1 MNTGAALPRH
11 ALWWLIGCQFYV
23 ILPHLTRVPLWV
35 LAIYLGAALWRLQM
49 HRERVLMPPR
59 WLRLLL
65 GLAAGGA
72 VIASYQTL
80 IGLDPMVALLLVASA
95 LKLIESVRAK
105 DGYVLVSLGFFIMTT
120 QFLYNQ
126 ELPVALY
133 SVVGTLLLVVS
144 LIALN
149 QRPSASISRREPL
162 LALRMLG
169 LAIPMMIVLFLLFPR
184 IAPLWSVPSKNTQA
198 TTGMSGVLRPGD
210 VTRLGRSAEV
220 AFRVQFE
227 DQIPPQREL
236 YWRGMVLNQ
245 FADGAW
251 RTLGWS
257 DHPATERKLDKPIA
271 VGDSLKYRIIIE
283 PTMSH
288 WLYAMPYAQSPTAG
302 VFEAWD
308 FRLAVRKPL
317 ESTFAYDVVTWPES
331 SLQPELSP
339 WRRETELALPGNLN
353 PLTRE
358 WVERQVN
365 AVGNGPELIARVLSY
380 FREQPFY
387 YTLQPPK
394 IDDDDFVDQFIFQS
408 LRGFCE
414 HYAYSFVVMMRMA
427 GIPARIIGGY
437 QGGELNTLNNTLIV
451 RQFDAHA
458 WAEVWLDDQ
467 GWVRVDPTAAVA
479 PERVEQGLEEALR
492 GQEGFLADSLL
503 SAYRFRGVSMVN
515 WLRLRYDAAAWQWQ
529 SFIVGFNGD
538 EQVELLESWFGEIKV
553 SWFVAVL
560 LGSWAVVLAPLIWW
574 MNRSRSSSERLP
586 VEEQFAA
593 LCRALAR
600 RGIERAVGESAISLL
615 VRAESELPAGDPQL
629 ITLRRLIVELYTP
642 INSSVER
649 PHKPQ

>member
-1 MNTGAALPRH
+1 MNTDAALPRR

-49 HRERVLMPPR
+49 HRERALMPPR

-149 QRPSASISRREPL
+149 QRPSGSISRREPL

-198 TTGMSGVLRPGD
+198 TTGMSDVLRPGD

-236 YWRGMVLNQ
+236 YWRGMVLNE

-271 VGDSLKYRIIIE
+271 VGESLKYRIIIE
-283 PTMSH
+283 QTMQH

-302 VFEAWD
+302 VFEAWN

-339 WRRETELALPGNLN
+339 WRREAELALPSNLN

-394 IDDDDFVDQFIFQS
+394 IDDDDFVDEFIFQS

-437 QGGELNTLNNTLIV
+437 QGGELNALNNTLIV

-458 WAEVWLDDQ
+458 WVEVWLKDR

-503 SAYRFRGVSMVN
+503 SAYRFRSVTMVN

-529 SFIVGFNGD
+529 SFIVGFNSD
-538 EQVELLESWFGEIKV
+538 EQIDLLESWFGEIKV

-560 LGSWAVVLAPLIWW
+560 LGSWVVVLAPLIWW

-586 VEEQFAA
+586 VEQQFAE

-629 ITLRRLIVELYTP
+629 VTLRRLADELYTGD
-642 INSSVER
+642 
-649 PHKPQ
+649 

>member
-1 MNTGAALPRH
+1 MNTDAALPRR

-49 HRERVLMPPR
+49 HRERALMPPR

-149 QRPSASISRREPL
+149 QRPSGSISRREPL

-198 TTGMSGVLRPGD
+198 TTGMSDVLRPGD

-236 YWRGMVLNQ
+236 YWRGMVLNE

-271 VGDSLKYRIIIE
+271 VGESLKYRIIIE
-283 PTMSH
+283 PTMQH

-339 WRRETELALPGNLN
+339 WRREAELALPSNLN

-394 IDDDDFVDQFIFQS
+394 IDDDDFVDEFIFQS

-458 WAEVWLDDQ
+458 WVEVWLESR

-503 SAYRFRGVSMVN
+503 SAYRFRSVTMVN

-529 SFIVGFNGD
+529 SFIVGFNSD
-538 EQVELLESWFGEIKV
+538 EQIDLLESWFGEIKV

-560 LGSWAVVLAPLIWW
+560 LGSWVVVLAPLIWW

-586 VEEQFAA
+586 VEQQFAE
-593 LCRALAR
+593 LCRGLAR

-629 ITLRRLIVELYTP
+629 VTLRRLADELYTGD
-642 INSSVER
+642 
-649 PHKPQ
+649 

>member
-1 MNTGAALPRH
+1 MNTDAALPRR

-49 HRERVLMPPR
+49 HRERALMPPR

-149 QRPSASISRREPL
+149 QRPSGSISRREPL

-198 TTGMSGVLRPGD
+198 TTGMSDVLRPGD

-236 YWRGMVLNQ
+236 YWRGMVLNE

-271 VGDSLKYRIIIE
+271 VGESLKYRIIIE
-283 PTMSH
+283 PTMQH

-339 WRRETELALPGNLN
+339 WRREAELALPSNLN

-394 IDDDDFVDQFIFQS
+394 IDDDDFVDEFIFQS

-437 QGGELNTLNNTLIV
+437 QGGELNALNNTLIV

-458 WAEVWLDDQ
+458 WVEVWLEDR

-503 SAYRFRGVSMVN
+503 SAYRFRSVTMVN

-529 SFIVGFNGD
+529 SFIVGFNSD
-538 EQVELLESWFGEIKV
+538 EQIDLLESWFGEIKV

-560 LGSWAVVLAPLIWW
+560 LGSWVVVLAPLIWW

-586 VEEQFAA
+586 VEQQFAE
-593 LCRALAR
+593 LCRGLAR

-629 ITLRRLIVELYTP
+629 VTLRRLADELYTGD
-642 INSSVER
+642 
-649 PHKPQ
+649 

>member
-1 MNTGAALPRH
+1 MNTDAALPRR

-49 HRERVLMPPR
+49 HRERALMPPR

-149 QRPSASISRREPL
+149 QRPSGSISRREPL

-236 YWRGMVLNQ
+236 YWRGMVLNE

-271 VGDSLKYRIIIE
+271 VGESLKYRIIIE
-283 PTMSH
+283 PTMQH

-339 WRRETELALPGNLN
+339 WRREAELALPSNLN

-394 IDDDDFVDQFIFQS
+394 IDDDDFVDEFIFQS

-458 WAEVWLDDQ
+458 WVEVWLEDR

-503 SAYRFRGVSMVN
+503 SAYRFRSVTMVN

-529 SFIVGFNGD
+529 SFIVGFNSD
-538 EQVELLESWFGEIKV
+538 EQIDLLESWFGEIKV

-560 LGSWAVVLAPLIWW
+560 LGSWVVVLAPLIWW

-586 VEEQFAA
+586 VEQQFAE

-629 ITLRRLIVELYTP
+629 VTLRRLADELYTGD
-642 INSSVER
+642 
-649 PHKPQ
+649 

>member
-1 MNTGAALPRH
+1 MNTDAALPRR

-49 HRERVLMPPR
+49 HRERALMPPR

-65 GLAAGGA
+65 GLTCGGA

-198 TTGMSGVLRPGD
+198 TTGMSDVLRPGD

-236 YWRGMVLNQ
+236 YWRGMVLNE

-271 VGDSLKYRIIIE
+271 VGESLKYRIIIE
-283 PTMSH
+283 PTMQH

-339 WRRETELALPGNLN
+339 WRREAELALPSNLN

-394 IDDDDFVDQFIFQS
+394 IDDDDFVDEFIFQS

-437 QGGELNTLNNTLIV
+437 QGGELNALNNTLIV

-458 WAEVWLDDQ
+458 WVEVWLEDR

-503 SAYRFRGVSMVN
+503 SAYRFRSVTMAN

-529 SFIVGFNGD
+529 SFIVGFNSD
-538 EQVELLESWFGEIKV
+538 EQIDLLESWFGEIKV

-560 LGSWAVVLAPLIWW
+560 LGSWVVVLAPLIWW

-586 VEEQFAA
+586 VEQQFAE
-593 LCRALAR
+593 LCRGLAR

-629 ITLRRLIVELYTP
+629 VTLRRLADELYTGD
-642 INSSVER
+642 
-649 PHKPQ
+649 

>member
-1 MNTGAALPRH
+1 MNTDAALPRR

-49 HRERVLMPPR
+49 HRERALMPPR

-149 QRPSASISRREPL
+149 QRPSGSISRREPL
-162 LALRMLG
+162 LALRVLG

-198 TTGMSGVLRPGD
+198 TTGMSDVLRPGD

-236 YWRGMVLNQ
+236 YWRGMVLNE

-271 VGDSLKYRIIIE
+271 VGESLKYRIIIE
-283 PTMSH
+283 PTMQH

-339 WRRETELALPGNLN
+339 WRRETELALPSNLN

-394 IDDDDFVDQFIFQS
+394 IDDDDFVDEFIFQS

-458 WAEVWLDDQ
+458 WVEVWLEDR

-503 SAYRFRGVSMVN
+503 SAYRFRSVTMVN

-529 SFIVGFNGD
+529 SFIIGFNSD
-538 EQVELLESWFGEIKV
+538 EQIDLLESWFGEIKV

-560 LGSWAVVLAPLIWW
+560 LGSWVVVLAPLIWW

-586 VEEQFAA
+586 VEQQFAE

-629 ITLRRLIVELYTP
+629 VTLRRLADELYTGD
-642 INSSVER
+642 
-649 PHKPQ
+649 

>member
-1 MNTGAALPRH
+1 MNTDAALPRR

-49 HRERVLMPPR
+49 HRERALMPPR

-149 QRPSASISRREPL
+149 QRPSGSISRREPL

-198 TTGMSGVLRPGD
+198 TTGMSDVLRPGD

-236 YWRGMVLNQ
+236 YWRGMVLNE

-271 VGDSLKYRIIIE
+271 VGESLKYRIIIE
-283 PTMSH
+283 PTMQH

-339 WRRETELALPGNLN
+339 WRREAELALPSNLN

-365 AVGNGPELIARVLSY
+365 DVGNGPELIARVLSY

-394 IDDDDFVDQFIFQS
+394 IDDDDFVDEFIFQS

-458 WAEVWLDDQ
+458 WVEVWLEDR

-503 SAYRFRGVSMVN
+503 SAYRFRSVTMVN

-529 SFIVGFNGD
+529 SFIVGFNSD
-538 EQVELLESWFGEIKV
+538 EQIDLLESWFGEIKV

-560 LGSWAVVLAPLIWW
+560 LGSWVVVLAPLIWW

-586 VEEQFAA
+586 VEQQFAE

-629 ITLRRLIVELYTP
+629 VTLRRLADELYTGD
-642 INSSVER
+642 
-649 PHKPQ
+649 

>member
-1 MNTGAALPRH
+1 MNTDAALPRR

-49 HRERVLMPPR
+49 HRERALMPPR

-126 ELPVALY
+126 EMPVALY

-149 QRPSASISRREPL
+149 QRPSGSISRREPL

-198 TTGMSGVLRPGD
+198 TTGMSDVLRPGD

-271 VGDSLKYRIIIE
+271 VGESLKYRIIIE
-283 PTMSH
+283 PTMQH

-339 WRRETELALPGNLN
+339 WRRETELALPSNLN

-394 IDDDDFVDQFIFQS
+394 IDDDDFVDEFIFQS

-458 WAEVWLDDQ
+458 WVEVWLEDR

-503 SAYRFRGVSMVN
+503 SAYRFRSVTMVN

-529 SFIVGFNGD
+529 SFIIGFNSD
-538 EQVELLESWFGEIKV
+538 EQIDLLESWFGEIKV

-560 LGSWAVVLAPLIWW
+560 LGSWVVVLAPLIWW

-586 VEEQFAA
+586 VEQQFAE

-629 ITLRRLIVELYTP
+629 VTLRRLADELYTGD
-642 INSSVER
+642 
-649 PHKPQ
+649 

>member
-1 MNTGAALPRH
+1 MNTDAALPRR

-49 HRERVLMPPR
+49 HRERALMPPR

-105 DGYVLVSLGFFIMTT
+105 DGYVLVSIGFFIMTT

-149 QRPSASISRREPL
+149 QRPSGSISRREPL

-198 TTGMSGVLRPGD
+198 TTGMSDVLRPGD

-236 YWRGMVLNQ
+236 YWRGMVLNE

-271 VGDSLKYRIIIE
+271 VGESLKYRIIIE
-283 PTMSH
+283 PTMQH

-302 VFEAWD
+302 VFEAWN

-339 WRRETELALPGNLN
+339 WHREAELALPSNLN

-394 IDDDDFVDQFIFQS
+394 IDDDDFVDEFIFQS

-458 WAEVWLDDQ
+458 WVEVWLKDR

-503 SAYRFRGVSMVN
+503 SAYRFRSVTMVN

-529 SFIVGFNGD
+529 SFIVGFNSD
-538 EQVELLESWFGEIKV
+538 EQIDLLESWFGEIKV
-553 SWFVAVL
+553 SWFFAVL
-560 LGSWAVVLAPLIWW
+560 LGSWVVVLAPLIWW

-586 VEEQFAA
+586 VEQQFAE

-629 ITLRRLIVELYTP
+629 VTLRRLADELYTGD
-642 INSSVER
+642 
-649 PHKPQ
+649 

>member
-1 MNTGAALPRH
+1 MNTDAALPRR

-49 HRERVLMPPR
+49 HRERALMPPR

-149 QRPSASISRREPL
+149 QRPSGSISRREPL

-198 TTGMSGVLRPGD
+198 TTGMSDVLRPGD

-236 YWRGMVLNQ
+236 YWRGMVLNE

-271 VGDSLKYRIIIE
+271 VGESLKYRIIIE
-283 PTMSH
+283 PTMQH

-339 WRRETELALPGNLN
+339 WRRETELALPSNLN

-394 IDDDDFVDQFIFQS
+394 IDDDDFVDEFIFQS

-458 WAEVWLDDQ
+458 WVEVWLEDR

-503 SAYRFRGVSMVN
+503 SAYRFRSVTMVN

-529 SFIVGFNGD
+529 SFIIGFNSD
-538 EQVELLESWFGEIKV
+538 EQIDLLESWFGEIKV

-560 LGSWAVVLAPLIWW
+560 LGSWVVVLAPLIWW

-586 VEEQFAA
+586 VEQQFAE

-629 ITLRRLIVELYTP
+629 VTLRRLADELYTGD
-642 INSSVER
+642 
-649 PHKPQ
+649 

>member
-1 MNTGAALPRH
+1 MNTDAALPRR

-49 HRERVLMPPR
+49 HRERALMPPR

-198 TTGMSGVLRPGD
+198 TTGMSDVLRPGD

-227 DQIPPQREL
+227 YQIPRQREL
-236 YWRGMVLNQ
+236 YWRGMVLNE

-271 VGDSLKYRIIIE
+271 VGESLKYRIIIE
-283 PTMSH
+283 PTMQH

-339 WRRETELALPGNLN
+339 WRREAELALPSNLN

-394 IDDDDFVDQFIFQS
+394 INDDDFVDEFIFQS

-458 WAEVWLDDQ
+458 WVEVWLEDR

-503 SAYRFRGVSMVN
+503 SAYRFRSVTMVN

-529 SFIVGFNGD
+529 SFIVGFNSD
-538 EQVELLESWFGEIKV
+538 EQIDLLESWFGEIKV

-560 LGSWAVVLAPLIWW
+560 LGSWVVVLAPLIWW

-586 VEEQFAA
+586 VEQQFAE
-593 LCRALAR
+593 LCRGLAR

-629 ITLRRLIVELYTP
+629 VTLRRLADELYTGD
-642 INSSVER
+642 
-649 PHKPQ
+649 

>member
-1 MNTGAALPRH
+1 MNTDAALPRR

-49 HRERVLMPPR
+49 HRERALMPPR

-149 QRPSASISRREPL
+149 QRPSGSISRREPL

-198 TTGMSGVLRPGD
+198 TTGMSDVLRPGD

-236 YWRGMVLNQ
+236 YWRGMVLNE

-271 VGDSLKYRIIIE
+271 VGESLKYRIIIE
-283 PTMSH
+283 QTMQH

-339 WRRETELALPGNLN
+339 WRREAELALPSNLN

-394 IDDDDFVDQFIFQS
+394 IDDDDFVDEFIFQS

-437 QGGELNTLNNTLIV
+437 QGGELNALNNTLIV

-458 WAEVWLDDQ
+458 WVEVWLKDR

-503 SAYRFRGVSMVN
+503 SAYRFRSVTMVN

-529 SFIVGFNGD
+529 SFIVGFNSD
-538 EQVELLESWFGEIKV
+538 EQIDLLESWFGEIKV

-560 LGSWAVVLAPLIWW
+560 LGSWVVVLAPLIWW

-586 VEEQFAA
+586 VEQQFAE
-593 LCRALAR
+593 LCRGLAR
-600 RGIERAVGESAISLL
+600 RGIQRALGESAISLL

-629 ITLRRLIVELYTP
+629 VTLRRLADELYTGD
-642 INSSVER
+642 
-649 PHKPQ
+649 

>member
-1 MNTGAALPRH
+1 MNTDAALPRR

-49 HRERVLMPPR
+49 HRERALMPPR

-149 QRPSASISRREPL
+149 QRPSGSISRREPL

-198 TTGMSGVLRPGD
+198 TTGMSDVLRPGD

-271 VGDSLKYRIIIE
+271 VGESLKYRIIIE
-283 PTMSH
+283 PTMQH

-339 WRRETELALPGNLN
+339 WRRETELALPSNLN

-394 IDDDDFVDQFIFQS
+394 IDDDDFVDEFIFQS

-458 WAEVWLDDQ
+458 WVEVWLEDR

-503 SAYRFRGVSMVN
+503 SAYRFRSVTMVN

-529 SFIVGFNGD
+529 SFIVGFNSD
-538 EQVELLESWFGEIKV
+538 EQIDLLESWFGEIKV

-560 LGSWAVVLAPLIWW
+560 LGSWVVVLAPLIWW

-586 VEEQFAA
+586 VEQQFAE

-629 ITLRRLIVELYTP
+629 VTLRRLADELYTGD
-642 INSSVER
+642 
-649 PHKPQ
+649 

>member
-1 MNTGAALPRH
+1 MNTDAALPRR

-49 HRERVLMPPR
+49 HRERALMPPR

-105 DGYVLVSLGFFIMTT
+105 DGYVLVSLGFFIMAT

-149 QRPSASISRREPL
+149 QRPSGSISRREPL

-198 TTGMSGVLRPGD
+198 TTGMSDVLRPGD

-236 YWRGMVLNQ
+236 YWRGMVLNE

-271 VGDSLKYRIIIE
+271 VGESLKYRIIIE
-283 PTMSH
+283 PTMQH

-339 WRRETELALPGNLN
+339 WRREAELALPSNLN

-394 IDDDDFVDQFIFQS
+394 IDDDDFVDEFIFQS

-458 WAEVWLDDQ
+458 WVEVWLEDR

-503 SAYRFRGVSMVN
+503 SAYRFRSVTMVN

-529 SFIVGFNGD
+529 SFIVGFNSD
-538 EQVELLESWFGEIKV
+538 EQIDLLESWFGEIKV

-560 LGSWAVVLAPLIWW
+560 LGSWVVVLAPLIWW

-586 VEEQFAA
+586 VEQQFAE

-629 ITLRRLIVELYTP
+629 VTLRRLADELYTGD
-642 INSSVER
+642 
-649 PHKPQ
+649 

>member
-1 MNTGAALPRH
+1 MNTDAALPRR

-49 HRERVLMPPR
+49 HRERALMPPR

-105 DGYVLVSLGFFIMTT
+105 DGYVLVSLGFFIMIT

-149 QRPSASISRREPL
+149 QRPSGSISRREPL

-198 TTGMSGVLRPGD
+198 TTGMSDVLRPGD

-236 YWRGMVLNQ
+236 YWRGMVLNE

-271 VGDSLKYRIIIE
+271 VGESLKYRIIIE
-283 PTMSH
+283 PTMQH

-339 WRRETELALPGNLN
+339 WRREAELALPSNLN

-394 IDDDDFVDQFIFQS
+394 IDDDDFVDEFIFQS

-458 WAEVWLDDQ
+458 WVEVWLKDR

-503 SAYRFRGVSMVN
+503 SAYRFRSVTMVN

-529 SFIVGFNGD
+529 SFIVGFNSD
-538 EQVELLESWFGEIKV
+538 EQIDLLESWFGEIKV

-560 LGSWAVVLAPLIWW
+560 LGSWVVVLAPLIWW

-586 VEEQFAA
+586 VEQQFAE

-615 VRAESELPAGDPQL
+615 VRAESELPTGDPQL
-629 ITLRRLIVELYTP
+629 VTLRRLADELYTGD
-642 INSSVER
+642 
-649 PHKPQ
+649 

>member
-1 MNTGAALPRH
+1 MNTDAALPRR

-49 HRERVLMPPR
+49 HRERALMPPR

-149 QRPSASISRREPL
+149 QRPSGRISRREPL

-198 TTGMSGVLRPGD
+198 TTGMSDVLRPGD

-236 YWRGMVLNQ
+236 YWRGMVLNE

-271 VGDSLKYRIIIE
+271 VGESLKYRIIIE
-283 PTMSH
+283 PTMQH

-339 WRRETELALPGNLN
+339 WRSEAELALPSNLN

-394 IDDDDFVDQFIFQS
+394 IDDDDFVDEFIFQS

-458 WAEVWLDDQ
+458 WVEVWLEDR

-503 SAYRFRGVSMVN
+503 SAYRFRSVTMVN

-529 SFIVGFNGD
+529 SFIVGFNSD
-538 EQVELLESWFGEIKV
+538 EQIDLLESWFGEIKV

-560 LGSWAVVLAPLIWW
+560 LGSWVVVLAPLIWW

-586 VEEQFAA
+586 VEQQFAE

-629 ITLRRLIVELYTP
+629 VTLRRLADELYTGD
-642 INSSVER
+642 
-649 PHKPQ
+649 

>member
-1 MNTGAALPRH
+1 MNTDAALPRR

-35 LAIYLGAALWRLQM
+35 LAIYLGAALWRFQM
-49 HRERVLMPPR
+49 HRERALMPPR

-149 QRPSASISRREPL
+149 QRPSGSISRREPL

-198 TTGMSGVLRPGD
+198 TTGMSDVLRPGD

-271 VGDSLKYRIIIE
+271 VGESLKYRIIIE
-283 PTMSH
+283 PTMQH

-339 WRRETELALPGNLN
+339 WRRETELALPSNLN

-394 IDDDDFVDQFIFQS
+394 IDDDDFVDEFIFQS

-458 WAEVWLDDQ
+458 WVEVWLEDR

-503 SAYRFRGVSMVN
+503 SAYRFRSVTMVN

-529 SFIVGFNGD
+529 SFIIGFNSD
-538 EQVELLESWFGEIKV
+538 EQIDLLESWFGEIKV

-560 LGSWAVVLAPLIWW
+560 LGSWVVVLAPLIWW

-586 VEEQFAA
+586 VEQQFAE

-629 ITLRRLIVELYTP
+629 VTLRRLADELYTGD
-642 INSSVER
+642 
-649 PHKPQ
+649 

>member
-1 MNTGAALPRH
+1 MNTDAALPRR

-49 HRERVLMPPR
+49 HRERALMPPR

-149 QRPSASISRREPL
+149 QRPSGSISRREPL

-198 TTGMSGVLRPGD
+198 TTGMSDVLRPGD

-236 YWRGMVLNQ
+236 YWRGMVLNE

-271 VGDSLKYRIIIE
+271 VGESLKYRIIIE
-283 PTMSH
+283 PTMQH

-339 WRRETELALPGNLN
+339 WRSEAELALPSNLN

-358 WVERQVN
+358 WVQRQVN

-394 IDDDDFVDQFIFQS
+394 IDDDDFVDEFIFQS

-458 WAEVWLDDQ
+458 WVEVWLEDR

-503 SAYRFRGVSMVN
+503 SAYRFRSVTMVN

-529 SFIVGFNGD
+529 SFIVGFNSD
-538 EQVELLESWFGEIKV
+538 EQIDLLESWFGEIKV

-560 LGSWAVVLAPLIWW
+560 LGSWVVVLAPLIWW

-586 VEEQFAA
+586 VEQQFAE

-629 ITLRRLIVELYTP
+629 VTLRRLADELYTGD
-642 INSSVER
+642 
-649 PHKPQ
+649 

>member
-1 MNTGAALPRH
+1 MNTDAALPRR

-49 HRERVLMPPR
+49 HRERALMPPR

-149 QRPSASISRREPL
+149 QRPSGSISRREPL

-198 TTGMSGVLRPGD
+198 TPGMSDVLRPGD

-236 YWRGMVLNQ
+236 YWRGMVLNE

-271 VGDSLKYRIIIE
+271 VGESLKYRIIIE
-283 PTMSH
+283 PTMQH

-339 WRRETELALPGNLN
+339 WRREAELALPSNLN

-394 IDDDDFVDQFIFQS
+394 IDDDDFVDEFIFQS

-458 WAEVWLDDQ
+458 WVEVWLEDR

-503 SAYRFRGVSMVN
+503 SAYRFRSVTMVN

-529 SFIVGFNGD
+529 SFIVGFNSD
-538 EQVELLESWFGEIKV
+538 EQIDLLESWFGEIKV

-560 LGSWAVVLAPLIWW
+560 LGSWVVVLAPLIWW

-586 VEEQFAA
+586 VEQQFAE

-629 ITLRRLIVELYTP
+629 VTLRRLADELYTGD
-642 INSSVER
+642 
-649 PHKPQ
+649 

>member
-1 MNTGAALPRH
+1 MNTDAALPRR

-49 HRERVLMPPR
+49 HRERALMPPR

-149 QRPSASISRREPL
+149 QRPSGSISRREPL

-198 TTGMSGVLRPGD
+198 TTGMSDVLRPGD

-236 YWRGMVLNQ
+236 YWRGMVLNE

-271 VGDSLKYRIIIE
+271 VGESLKYRIIIE
-283 PTMSH
+283 PTMQH

-339 WRRETELALPGNLN
+339 WRREAELALPSNLN

-394 IDDDDFVDQFIFQS
+394 IDDDDFVDEFIFQS

-458 WAEVWLDDQ
+458 WVEVWLEDR

-503 SAYRFRGVSMVN
+503 SAYRFRSVTMVN

-529 SFIVGFNGD
+529 SFIVGFNSD
-538 EQVELLESWFGEIKV
+538 EQIDLLESWFGEIKV

-560 LGSWAVVLAPLIWW
+560 LGSWVVVMAPLIWW

-586 VEEQFAA
+586 VEQQFAE

-629 ITLRRLIVELYTP
+629 VTLRRLADELYTGD
-642 INSSVER
+642 
-649 PHKPQ
+649 

>member
-1 MNTGAALPRH
+1 MNTDAAPPRR

-49 HRERVLMPPR
+49 HRERALMPPR

-149 QRPSASISRREPL
+149 QRPSGSISRREPL

-198 TTGMSGVLRPGD
+198 TTGMSDVLRPGD

-236 YWRGMVLNQ
+236 YWRGMVLNE

-271 VGDSLKYRIIIE
+271 VGESLKYRIIIE
-283 PTMSH
+283 PTMQH

-339 WRRETELALPGNLN
+339 WRSEAELALPSNLN

-394 IDDDDFVDQFIFQS
+394 IDDDDFVDEFIFQS

-458 WAEVWLDDQ
+458 WVEVWLEDR

-503 SAYRFRGVSMVN
+503 SAYRFRSVTMVN

-529 SFIVGFNGD
+529 SFIVGFNSD
-538 EQVELLESWFGEIKV
+538 EQIDLLESWFGEIKV

-560 LGSWAVVLAPLIWW
+560 LGSWVVVLAPLIWW

-586 VEEQFAA
+586 VEQQFAE

-629 ITLRRLIVELYTP
+629 VTLRRLADELYTGD
-642 INSSVER
+642 
-649 PHKPQ
+649 

>member
-1 MNTGAALPRH
+1 MNTDAALPRR

-49 HRERVLMPPR
+49 HRERALMPPR

-133 SVVGTLLLVVS
+133 SAVGTLLLVVS

-149 QRPSASISRREPL
+149 QRPSGSISRREPL

-198 TTGMSGVLRPGD
+198 TTGMSDVLRPGD

-236 YWRGMVLNQ
+236 YWRGMVLNE

-271 VGDSLKYRIIIE
+271 VGESLKYRIIIE
-283 PTMSH
+283 PTMQH

-339 WRRETELALPGNLN
+339 WRREAELALPSNLN

-394 IDDDDFVDQFIFQS
+394 IDGDDFVDEFIFQS

-458 WAEVWLDDQ
+458 WVEVWLEDR

-503 SAYRFRGVSMVN
+503 SAYRFRSVTMVN

-529 SFIVGFNGD
+529 SFIVGFNSD
-538 EQVELLESWFGEIKV
+538 EQIDLLESWFGEIKV

-560 LGSWAVVLAPLIWW
+560 LGSWVVVLAPLIWW

-586 VEEQFAA
+586 VEQQFAE

-629 ITLRRLIVELYTP
+629 VTLRRLADELYT
-642 INSSVER
+642 R
-649 PHKPQ
+649 D

>member
-1 MNTGAALPRH
+1 MNTDAALPRR

-49 HRERVLMPPR
+49 HRERALMPPR

-133 SVVGTLLLVVS
+133 SAVGTLLLVVS

-149 QRPSASISRREPL
+149 QRPSGSISRREPL

-198 TTGMSGVLRPGD
+198 TTGMSDVLRPGD

-236 YWRGMVLNQ
+236 YWRGMVLNE

-271 VGDSLKYRIIIE
+271 VGESLKYRIIIE
-283 PTMSH
+283 PTMQH

-339 WRRETELALPGNLN
+339 WRREAELALPSNLN

-394 IDDDDFVDQFIFQS
+394 IDDDDFVDEFIFQS

-458 WAEVWLDDQ
+458 WVEVWLEDR

-503 SAYRFRGVSMVN
+503 SAYRFRSVTMVN

-529 SFIVGFNGD
+529 SFIVGFNSD
-538 EQVELLESWFGEIKV
+538 EQIDLLESWFGEIKV

-560 LGSWAVVLAPLIWW
+560 LGSWVVVLAPLIWW

-586 VEEQFAA
+586 VEQQFAE

-629 ITLRRLIVELYTP
+629 VTLRRLADELYTGD
-642 INSSVER
+642 
-649 PHKPQ
+649 

>member
-1 MNTGAALPRH
+1 MNTDAALPRR

-49 HRERVLMPPR
+49 HRERALMPPR

-80 IGLDPMVALLLVASA
+80 IGLDPMVALLLMASA

-149 QRPSASISRREPL
+149 QRPSGSISRREPL

-198 TTGMSGVLRPGD
+198 TTGMSDVLRPGD

-236 YWRGMVLNQ
+236 YWRGMVLNE

-271 VGDSLKYRIIIE
+271 VGESLKYRIIIE
-283 PTMSH
+283 QTMQH

-302 VFEAWD
+302 VFEAWN

-339 WRRETELALPGNLN
+339 WHREAELALPSNLN

-394 IDDDDFVDQFIFQS
+394 IDDDDFVDEFIFQS

-458 WAEVWLDDQ
+458 WVEVWLKDR

-503 SAYRFRGVSMVN
+503 SAYRFRSVTMVN

-529 SFIVGFNGD
+529 SFIVGFNSD
-538 EQVELLESWFGEIKV
+538 EQIDLLESWFGEIKV

-560 LGSWAVVLAPLIWW
+560 LGSWVVVLAPLIWW

-586 VEEQFAA
+586 VEQQFAE
-593 LCRALAR
+593 LCRGLAR
-600 RGIERAVGESAISLL
+600 RGIQRALGESAISLL

-629 ITLRRLIVELYTP
+629 VTLRRLADELYTGD
-642 INSSVER
+642 
-649 PHKPQ
+649 

>member
-1 MNTGAALPRH
+1 MNTDAALPRR

-49 HRERVLMPPR
+49 HRERALMPPR

-133 SVVGTLLLVVS
+133 SAVGTLLLVVS

-149 QRPSASISRREPL
+149 QRPSGSISRREPL

-198 TTGMSGVLRPGD
+198 TTGMSDVLRPGD

-271 VGDSLKYRIIIE
+271 VGESLKYRIIIE
-283 PTMSH
+283 PTMQH

-317 ESTFAYDVVTWPES
+317 ESTLAYDVVTWPES

-339 WRRETELALPGNLN
+339 WRREAELALPSNLN

-394 IDDDDFVDQFIFQS
+394 IDDDDFVDEFIFQS

-458 WAEVWLDDQ
+458 WVEVWLEDR

-503 SAYRFRGVSMVN
+503 SAYRFRSVTMVN

-529 SFIVGFNGD
+529 SFIVGFNSD
-538 EQVELLESWFGEIKV
+538 EQIDLLESWFGEIKV

-560 LGSWAVVLAPLIWW
+560 LGSWVVVLAPLIWW

-586 VEEQFAA
+586 VEQQFAE

-629 ITLRRLIVELYTP
+629 VTLRRLADELYTGD
-642 INSSVER
+642 
-649 PHKPQ
+649 

>member
-1 MNTGAALPRH
+1 MNTDAALPRR

-49 HRERVLMPPR
+49 HRERALMPPR

-149 QRPSASISRREPL
+149 QRPSGSISRREPL

-198 TTGMSGVLRPGD
+198 TTGMSDVLRPGD

-236 YWRGMVLNQ
+236 YWRGMVLNE

-271 VGDSLKYRIIIE
+271 VGESLKYRIIIE
-283 PTMSH
+283 PTMQH

-339 WRRETELALPGNLN
+339 WRREAELALPSNLN

-394 IDDDDFVDQFIFQS
+394 IDGDDFVDEFIFQS

-427 GIPARIIGGY
+427 GVPARIIGGY

-458 WAEVWLDDQ
+458 WVEVWLEDR

-503 SAYRFRGVSMVN
+503 SAYRFRSVTMVN

-529 SFIVGFNGD
+529 SFIVGFNSD
-538 EQVELLESWFGEIKV
+538 EQIDLLESWFGEIKV

-560 LGSWAVVLAPLIWW
+560 LGSWVVVLAPLIWW

-586 VEEQFAA
+586 VEQQFAE

-629 ITLRRLIVELYTP
+629 VTLRRLADELYT
-642 INSSVER
+642 R
-649 PHKPQ
+649 D

>member
-1 MNTGAALPRH
+1 MNTDAALPRR

-49 HRERVLMPPR
+49 HRERALMPPR

-149 QRPSASISRREPL
+149 QRPSGSISRREPL

-198 TTGMSGVLRPGD
+198 TTGMSDVLRPGD

-236 YWRGMVLNQ
+236 YWRGMVLNE

-271 VGDSLKYRIIIE
+271 VGESLKYRIIIE
-283 PTMSH
+283 QTMQH

-339 WRRETELALPGNLN
+339 WHREAELALPSNLN

-394 IDDDDFVDQFIFQS
+394 IDDDDFVDEFIFQS

-437 QGGELNTLNNTLIV
+437 QGGELNALNNTLIV

-458 WAEVWLDDQ
+458 WVEVWLKDR

-503 SAYRFRGVSMVN
+503 SAYRFRSVTMVN

-529 SFIVGFNGD
+529 SFIVGFNSD
-538 EQVELLESWFGEIKV
+538 EQIDLLESWFGEIKV

-560 LGSWAVVLAPLIWW
+560 LGSWVVVLAPLIWW

-586 VEEQFAA
+586 VEQQFAE
-593 LCRALAR
+593 LCRGLAR
-600 RGIERAVGESAISLL
+600 RGIQRALGESAISLL

-629 ITLRRLIVELYTP
+629 VTLRRLADELYTGD
-642 INSSVER
+642 
-649 PHKPQ
+649 

>member
-1 MNTGAALPRH
+1 MNTDAALPRR

-49 HRERVLMPPR
+49 HRERALMPPR

-149 QRPSASISRREPL
+149 QRPSGSISRREPL

-198 TTGMSGVLRPGD
+198 TTGMSDVLRPGD

-236 YWRGMVLNQ
+236 YWRGMVLNE

-271 VGDSLKYRIIIE
+271 VGESLKYRIIIE
-283 PTMSH
+283 PTMQH

-339 WRRETELALPGNLN
+339 WRREAELALPSNLN

-394 IDDDDFVDQFIFQS
+394 IDDDDFVDEFIFQS

-458 WAEVWLDDQ
+458 WVEVWLEDR

-503 SAYRFRGVSMVN
+503 SAYRFRSVTMVN

-529 SFIVGFNGD
+529 SFIIGFNSD
-538 EQVELLESWFGEIKV
+538 EQIDLLESWFGEIKV

-560 LGSWAVVLAPLIWW
+560 LGSWVVVLAPLIWW

-586 VEEQFAA
+586 VEQQFAE

-629 ITLRRLIVELYTP
+629 ITLRRLADELYTGD
-642 INSSVER
+642 
-649 PHKPQ
+649 

>member
-1 MNTGAALPRH
+1 MNTDAALPRR

-49 HRERVLMPPR
+49 HRERALMPPR

-149 QRPSASISRREPL
+149 QRPSGSISRREPL

-198 TTGMSGVLRPGD
+198 TTGMSDVLRPGD

-236 YWRGMVLNQ
+236 YWRGMVLNE

-271 VGDSLKYRIIIE
+271 VGESLKYRIIIE
-283 PTMSH
+283 PTMQH

-339 WRRETELALPGNLN
+339 WRREAELALPSNLN

-365 AVGNGPELIARVLSY
+365 AVGNGPELITRVLSY

-394 IDDDDFVDQFIFQS
+394 IDDDDFVDEFIFQS

-458 WAEVWLDDQ
+458 WVEVWLEDR

-503 SAYRFRGVSMVN
+503 SAYRFRSVTMVN

-529 SFIVGFNGD
+529 SFIVGFNSD
-538 EQVELLESWFGEIKV
+538 EQIDLLESWFGEIKV

-560 LGSWAVVLAPLIWW
+560 LGSWVVVLAPLIWW

-586 VEEQFAA
+586 VEQQFAE

-629 ITLRRLIVELYTP
+629 VTLRRLADELYTGD
-642 INSSVER
+642 
-649 PHKPQ
+649 

>member
-1 MNTGAALPRH
+1 MNTDAALPRR

-49 HRERVLMPPR
+49 HRERALMPPR

-149 QRPSASISRREPL
+149 QRPSGSVSRREPL

-198 TTGMSGVLRPGD
+198 TTGMSDVLRPGD

-236 YWRGMVLNQ
+236 YWRGMVLNE

-271 VGDSLKYRIIIE
+271 VGESLKYRIIIE
-283 PTMSH
+283 PTMQH

-339 WRRETELALPGNLN
+339 WRREAELALPSNLN

-365 AVGNGPELIARVLSY
+365 AVGNGPELITRVLSY

-394 IDDDDFVDQFIFQS
+394 IDDDDFVDEFIFQS

-458 WAEVWLDDQ
+458 WVEVWLEDR

-503 SAYRFRGVSMVN
+503 SAYRFRSVTMVN

-529 SFIVGFNGD
+529 SFIVGFNSD
-538 EQVELLESWFGEIKV
+538 EQIDLLESWFGEIKV

-560 LGSWAVVLAPLIWW
+560 LGSWVVVLAPLIWW

-586 VEEQFAA
+586 VEQQFAE

-629 ITLRRLIVELYTP
+629 VTLRRLADELYTGD
-642 INSSVER
+642 
-649 PHKPQ
+649 

>member
-1 MNTGAALPRH
+1 MNTDAALPRR

-49 HRERVLMPPR
+49 HRERALMPPR

-149 QRPSASISRREPL
+149 QRPSGSVSRREPL

-198 TTGMSGVLRPGD
+198 TTGMSDVLRPGD

-236 YWRGMVLNQ
+236 YWRGMVLNE

-271 VGDSLKYRIIIE
+271 VGESLKYRIIIE
-283 PTMSH
+283 PTMQH

-339 WRRETELALPGNLN
+339 WRREAELALPSNLN

-394 IDDDDFVDQFIFQS
+394 IDDDDFVDEFIFQS

-458 WAEVWLDDQ
+458 WVEVWLEDR

-503 SAYRFRGVSMVN
+503 SAYRFRSVTMVN

-529 SFIVGFNGD
+529 SFIVGFNSD
-538 EQVELLESWFGEIKV
+538 EQIDLLESWFGEIKV

-560 LGSWAVVLAPLIWW
+560 LGSWVVVLAPLIWW

-586 VEEQFAA
+586 VEQQFAE

-629 ITLRRLIVELYTP
+629 VTLRRLADELYTGD
-642 INSSVER
+642 
-649 PHKPQ
+649 

>member
-1 MNTGAALPRH
+1 MNTDAALPRR

-49 HRERVLMPPR
+49 HRERALMPPR

-149 QRPSASISRREPL
+149 QRPSGSISRREPL

-198 TTGMSGVLRPGD
+198 TTGMSDVLRPGD

-271 VGDSLKYRIIIE
+271 VGESLKYRIIIE
-283 PTMSH
+283 PTMQH

-339 WRRETELALPGNLN
+339 WRRETELALPSNLN

-394 IDDDDFVDQFIFQS
+394 IDDDDFVDEFIFQS
-408 LRGFCE
+408 LHGFCE

-458 WAEVWLDDQ
+458 WVEVWLEDR

-503 SAYRFRGVSMVN
+503 SAYRFRSVTMVN

-529 SFIVGFNGD
+529 SFIIGFNSD
-538 EQVELLESWFGEIKV
+538 EQIDLLESWFGEIKV

-560 LGSWAVVLAPLIWW
+560 LGSWVVVLAPLIWW

-586 VEEQFAA
+586 VEQQFAE

-629 ITLRRLIVELYTP
+629 VTLRRLADELYTGD
-642 INSSVER
+642 
-649 PHKPQ
+649 

>member
-1 MNTGAALPRH
+1 MNTDAALPRR

-49 HRERVLMPPR
+49 HRERALMPPR

-149 QRPSASISRREPL
+149 QRPSGSISRREPL

-198 TTGMSGVLRPGD
+198 TTGMSDVLRPGD

-236 YWRGMVLNQ
+236 YWRGMVLNE

-271 VGDSLKYRIIIE
+271 VGESSKYRIIIE
-283 PTMSH
+283 PTMQH

-339 WRRETELALPGNLN
+339 WRREAELALPSNLN

-394 IDDDDFVDQFIFQS
+394 IDDDDFVDEFIFQS

-458 WAEVWLDDQ
+458 WVEVWLEDR

-479 PERVEQGLEEALR
+479 PERVEQGLGGSSRA
-492 GQEGFLADSLL
+492 GGFSC
-503 SAYRFRGVSMVN
+503 
-515 WLRLRYDAAAWQWQ
+515 RL
-529 SFIVGFNGD
+529 SFIG
-538 EQVELLESWFGEIKV
+538 LSV
-553 SWFVAVL
+553 SRCQY
-560 LGSWAVVLAPLIWW
+560 GKLASP
-574 MNRSRSSSERLP
+574 
-586 VEEQFAA
+586 A
-593 LCRALAR
+593 L
-600 RGIERAVGESAISLL
+600 
-615 VRAESELPAGDPQL
+615 
-629 ITLRRLIVELYTP
+629 
-642 INSSVER
+642 
-649 PHKPQ
+649 

>member
-1 MNTGAALPRH
+1 MNTDAALPRR

-49 HRERVLMPPR
+49 HRERALMPPR

-149 QRPSASISRREPL
+149 QRPSGSISRREPL

-198 TTGMSGVLRPGD
+198 TTGMSDVLRPGD

-236 YWRGMVLNQ
+236 YWRGMVLNE

-271 VGDSLKYRIIIE
+271 VGESLKYRIIIE
-283 PTMSH
+283 PTMQH

-339 WRRETELALPGNLN
+339 WRSEAELALPSNLN

-394 IDDDDFVDQFIFQS
+394 IDDDDFVDEFIFQS

-458 WAEVWLDDQ
+458 WVEVWLEDR

-503 SAYRFRGVSMVN
+503 SAYRFRSVTMVN

-529 SFIVGFNGD
+529 SFIVGFNSD
-538 EQVELLESWFGEIKV
+538 EQIDLLESWFGEIKV

-560 LGSWAVVLAPLIWW
+560 LGSWVVVLAPLIWW

-586 VEEQFAA
+586 VEQQFAE

-629 ITLRRLIVELYTP
+629 VTLRRLADELYTGD
-642 INSSVER
+642 
-649 PHKPQ
+649 

>member
-1 MNTGAALPRH
+1 MNTDAALPRR

-49 HRERVLMPPR
+49 HRERALMPPR

-149 QRPSASISRREPL
+149 QRPSGSISRREPL

-198 TTGMSGVLRPGD
+198 TTGMSDVLRPGD

-236 YWRGMVLNQ
+236 YWRGMVLNE

-271 VGDSLKYRIIIE
+271 VGESLKYRIIIE
-283 PTMSH
+283 PTMQH

-331 SLQPELSP
+331 PLQPELSP
-339 WRRETELALPGNLN
+339 WRREAELALPSNLN

-394 IDDDDFVDQFIFQS
+394 IDDDDFVDEFIFQS

-427 GIPARIIGGY
+427 GVPARIIGGY

-458 WAEVWLDDQ
+458 WVEVWLEDR

-503 SAYRFRGVSMVN
+503 SAYRFRSVTMVN

-529 SFIVGFNGD
+529 SFIVGFNSD
-538 EQVELLESWFGEIKV
+538 EQIDLLESWFGEIKV

-560 LGSWAVVLAPLIWW
+560 LGSWVVVLAPLIWW

-586 VEEQFAA
+586 VEQQFAE

-629 ITLRRLIVELYTP
+629 VTLRRLADELYTGD
-642 INSSVER
+642 
-649 PHKPQ
+649 

>member
-1 MNTGAALPRH
+1 MNTDAALPRR

-49 HRERVLMPPR
+49 HRERALMPPR

-149 QRPSASISRREPL
+149 QRPSGSISRREPL

-198 TTGMSGVLRPGD
+198 TTGMSDVLRPGD

-271 VGDSLKYRIIIE
+271 VGESLKYRIIIE
-283 PTMSH
+283 PTMQH

-317 ESTFAYDVVTWPES
+317 ESAFAYDVVTWPES

-339 WRRETELALPGNLN
+339 WRRETELALPSNLN

-394 IDDDDFVDQFIFQS
+394 IDDDDFVDEFIFQS
-408 LRGFCE
+408 LHGFCE

-458 WAEVWLDDQ
+458 WVEVWLEDR

-503 SAYRFRGVSMVN
+503 SAYRFRSVTMVN

-529 SFIVGFNGD
+529 SFIIGFNSD
-538 EQVELLESWFGEIKV
+538 EQIDLLESWFGEIKV

-560 LGSWAVVLAPLIWW
+560 LGSWVVVLAPLIWW

-586 VEEQFAA
+586 VEQQFAE

-629 ITLRRLIVELYTP
+629 VTLRRLADELYTGD
-642 INSSVER
+642 
-649 PHKPQ
+649 

>member
-1 MNTGAALPRH
+1 MNTDAALPRR

-49 HRERVLMPPR
+49 HRERALMPPR

-133 SVVGTLLLVVS
+133 SAVGTLLLVVS

-149 QRPSASISRREPL
+149 QRPSGSISRREPL

-198 TTGMSGVLRPGD
+198 TTGMSDVLRPGD

-236 YWRGMVLNQ
+236 YWRGMVLNE

-271 VGDSLKYRIIIE
+271 VGESLKYRIIIE
-283 PTMSH
+283 PTMQH

-339 WRRETELALPGNLN
+339 WRREAELALPSNLN

-394 IDDDDFVDQFIFQS
+394 IDGDDFVDEFIFQS

-427 GIPARIIGGY
+427 GVPARIIGGY

-458 WAEVWLDDQ
+458 WVEVWLEDR

-503 SAYRFRGVSMVN
+503 SAYRFRSVTMVN

-529 SFIVGFNGD
+529 SFIVGFNSD
-538 EQVELLESWFGEIKV
+538 EQIDLLESWFGEIKV

-560 LGSWAVVLAPLIWW
+560 LGSWVVVLAPLIWW

-586 VEEQFAA
+586 VEQQFAE

-629 ITLRRLIVELYTP
+629 VTLRRLADELYT
-642 INSSVER
+642 R
-649 PHKPQ
+649 D

>member
-1 MNTGAALPRH
+1 MNTDAALPRR

-49 HRERVLMPPR
+49 HRERGLMPPR

-149 QRPSASISRREPL
+149 QRPSGSISRREPL

-198 TTGMSGVLRPGD
+198 TTGMSDVLRPGD

-271 VGDSLKYRIIIE
+271 VGESLKYRIIIE
-283 PTMSH
+283 PTMQH

-339 WRRETELALPGNLN
+339 WRRETELALPSNLN

-394 IDDDDFVDQFIFQS
+394 IDDDDFVDEFIFQS

-458 WAEVWLDDQ
+458 WVEVWLEDR

-479 PERVEQGLEEALR
+479 PERVEQGLEEALK

-503 SAYRFRGVSMVN
+503 SAYRFRSVTMVN

-529 SFIVGFNGD
+529 SFIVGFNSD
-538 EQVELLESWFGEIKV
+538 EQIDLLESWFGEIKV

-560 LGSWAVVLAPLIWW
+560 LGSWVVVLAPLIWW

-586 VEEQFAA
+586 VEQQFAE

-629 ITLRRLIVELYTP
+629 VTLRRLADELYTGD
-642 INSSVER
+642 
-649 PHKPQ
+649 

>member
-1 MNTGAALPRH
+1 MNTDAALPRR

-49 HRERVLMPPR
+49 HRERALMPPR

-149 QRPSASISRREPL
+149 QRPSGSVSRREPL

-198 TTGMSGVLRPGD
+198 TTGMSDVLRPGD

-271 VGDSLKYRIIIE
+271 VGESLKYRIIIE
-283 PTMSH
+283 PTMQH

-339 WRRETELALPGNLN
+339 WRRETELALPSNLN

-394 IDDDDFVDQFIFQS
+394 IDDDDFVDEFIFQS

-458 WAEVWLDDQ
+458 WVEVWLEDR

-503 SAYRFRGVSMVN
+503 SAYRFRSVTMVN

-529 SFIVGFNGD
+529 SFIIGFNSD
-538 EQVELLESWFGEIKV
+538 EQIDLLESWFGEIKV

-560 LGSWAVVLAPLIWW
+560 LGSWVVVLAPLIWW

-586 VEEQFAA
+586 VEQQFAE

-629 ITLRRLIVELYTP
+629 VTLRRLADELYTGD
-642 INSSVER
+642 
-649 PHKPQ
+649 